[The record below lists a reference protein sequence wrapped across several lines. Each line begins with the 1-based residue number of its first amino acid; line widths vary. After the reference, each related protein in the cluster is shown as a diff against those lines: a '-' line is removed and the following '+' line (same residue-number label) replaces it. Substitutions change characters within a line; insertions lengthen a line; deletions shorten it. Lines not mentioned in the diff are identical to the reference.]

1 MARRIRA
8 PGAWILF
15 LRLPRLTPDLSDLRT
30 PPRKS
35 ADPQAVERFQREA
48 RAASALNDPH
58 ICTIYDIGTT
68 EAAGGI
74 QHYIVMEMLEGE
86 TLKHEYQRFLDLW
99 KRADP
104 ELPELAEARAA
115 LSTR

>member
-1 MARRIRA
+1 
-8 PGAWILF
+8 
-15 LRLPRLTPDLSDLRT
+15 
-30 PPRKS
+30 
-35 ADPQAVERFQREA
+35 
-48 RAASALNDPH
+48 
-58 ICTIYDIGTT
+58 
-68 EAAGGI
+68 
-74 QHYIVMEMLEGE
+74 MEMLEGE